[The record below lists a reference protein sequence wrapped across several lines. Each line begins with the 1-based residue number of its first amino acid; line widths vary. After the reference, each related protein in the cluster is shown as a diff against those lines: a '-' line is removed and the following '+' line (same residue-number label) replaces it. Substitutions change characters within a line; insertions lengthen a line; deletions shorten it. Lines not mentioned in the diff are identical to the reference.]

1 MKLNRV
7 TALFLGLVLA
17 FSLAAC
23 GQGASSASTASSSA
37 SSAAA
42 EGKTEEQLLAD
53 ENEILSANDALW
65 EKVFSSM
72 DKNVTETTLSTN
84 YGDFLLSAVEKAK
97 DQFSDEEYKTLTA
110 DAEKIRAIEE
120 QIAALAPADAAASS
134 AAAQGTAFPQFEGS
148 DLEGNP
154 VDNSLFAGNA
164 FTVVNFWFN
173 GCKPCVEELDDLNA
187 LNEKVKAQGGEV
199 VGINTETLDGSQQGI
214 EAAKKLLA
222 AKGASYRNIYFASGS
237 EAGKFALNIMA
248 FPTTYVFDRDGN
260 VVGQPLLGGID
271 KEENLAALQ
280 KNIDAA
286 LARTAPNKLFS
297 PAAYGRLFLF
307 AAGIAMHAR
316 APDGI
321 RWGRSIL
328 LPAKERISMK
338 NTGTLRIQTFA
349 ARQSA
354 PVEGVTVAVQGDG
367 FTLHR
372 ITDATGSAADIPV
385 EAPACTL
392 SLDEDNTTRPYAIV
406 SLTAAKPG
414 YRTVRIEGIQ
424 IFAGQVTLAQP
435 QMLPV
440 TEEDRDIP
448 DAPIVIPP
456 HALFAGSGG
465 SGPQPRENCTPRV
478 LDQVVIPKNIT
489 VHLGKPAASARNVT
503 VSFRDYIANVASSE
517 VYPTWPEQALRANI
531 HCQISLAL
539 NRIYTEWYPS
549 KGYTFNITNS
559 TSYDQYYVHGRTV
572 FEVMVRI
579 TDDIFNTYLRKRG
592 TVNPYYSEY
601 CDGKSVT
608 CPGLKQ
614 WGTVTLANNGRSALQ
629 ILRYYYG
636 SSIEIVRTKNIRSI
650 PQSYPGTPLRQGS
663 RGTAVFTLQ
672 RQLNRIAKDYP
683 FLGKLTV
690 DGVFGS
696 RMAAT
701 VRAFQKQFN
710 LTADGVV
717 GRQTWYKIS
726 YIYVSV
732 KDLAELTSEGE
743 TSTGTL
749 SNGTWNGTVLSTGAS
764 GSAVEQVQFWLN
776 TLAQYD
782 SAIPSVKVDGV
793 FGTATANAVRA
804 FQRKYGLTVDGI
816 VGQTTWKELY
826 DEFLSIQSDNGTPN
840 AYPGTP
846 LREGSSGQNV
856 RLVQFWLKIARTVYT
871 SLESVTVDG
880 KFGAGTAAAVRRFQ
894 RYFGLTA
901 DGVVGRTTWQKLYEV
916 YNDIANR
923 LLSSSLRP
931 GEYPGVLR
939 SGSTGT
945 PVRELQFYLYL
956 MSAYE
961 SSIPPVSI
969 DGKFGADTERAVR
982 AYQRFAGLTVDGVVG
997 RTTWNS
1003 LYGRA
1008 SQLRSSG
1015 PVVTLKRLPYPGTP
1029 LTVGSSGKAVLYY
1042 NLLLLRI
1049 AYYFSSVEAPPLAD
1063 RYTDETATATRS
1075 AQQLL
1080 GLEQTGIADA
1090 DTWTAVEALSLQLAA
1105 HAPNPDRDTPSGT
1118 AYPGR
1123 AIAEGSAGQE
1133 VGQVERW
1140 INRRAQLSCGEG
1152 YVADNN
1158 RFGASDAAAVRAV
1171 QQQAGLQP
1179 VNGIVY
1185 RETWHALQA
1194 QCTDP
1199 CGCEKEE

>member
-1 MKLNRV
+1 
-7 TALFLGLVLA
+7 
-17 FSLAAC
+17 
-23 GQGASSASTASSSA
+23 
-37 SSAAA
+37 
-42 EGKTEEQLLAD
+42 
-53 ENEILSANDALW
+53 
-65 EKVFSSM
+65 
-72 DKNVTETTLSTN
+72 
-84 YGDFLLSAVEKAK
+84 
-97 DQFSDEEYKTLTA
+97 
-110 DAEKIRAIEE
+110 
-120 QIAALAPADAAASS
+120 
-134 AAAQGTAFPQFEGS
+134 
-148 DLEGNP
+148 
-154 VDNSLFAGNA
+154 
-164 FTVVNFWFN
+164 
-173 GCKPCVEELDDLNA
+173 
-187 LNEKVKAQGGEV
+187 
-199 VGINTETLDGSQQGI
+199 
-214 EAAKKLLA
+214 
-222 AKGASYRNIYFASGS
+222 
-237 EAGKFALNIMA
+237 
-248 FPTTYVFDRDGN
+248 
-260 VVGQPLLGGID
+260 
-271 KEENLAALQ
+271 
-280 KNIDAA
+280 
-286 LARTAPNKLFS
+286 
-297 PAAYGRLFLF
+297 
-307 AAGIAMHAR
+307 
-316 APDGI
+316 
-321 RWGRSIL
+321 
-328 LPAKERISMK
+328 MK

-354 PVEGVTVAVQGDG
+354 PMEGVTVTVQGDG
-367 FTLHR
+367 FTLHC

-392 SLDEDNTTRPYAIV
+392 SLDEDNAIRPYAVV
-406 SLTAAKPG
+406 SLTAAKSG

-424 IFAGQVTLAQP
+424 IFAGQITLAQP
-435 QMLPV
+435 AMIPV
-440 TEEDRDIP
+440 TEEGKDIP

-456 HALFAGSGG
+456 HPLFAGSGG
-465 SGPQPRENCTPRV
+465 SGAQPVENCVPRV
-478 LDQVVIPKNIT
+478 LDKVIIPKNIT

-572 FEVMVRI
+572 FDVMVKI

-614 WGTVTLANNGRSALQ
+614 WGTVTLANQGRTALQ

-636 SSIEIVRTKNIRSI
+636 SDIEIVRTNNIQSI
-650 PQSYPGTPLRQGS
+650 PQSYPGSPLRQGDS
-663 RGTAVFTLQ
+663 GTAVFTLQ
-672 RQLNRIAKDYP
+672 RQLNRITKDYP

-701 VRAFQKQFN
+701 VKAFQKQFN

-743 TSTGTL
+743 VSSGTL
-749 SNGTWNGTVLSTGAS
+749 SDGTWGGTVLRTGST
-764 GSAVEQVQFWLN
+764 GSAVEQLQFWLN
-776 TLAQYD
+776 TLAQYE
-782 SAIPSVKVDGV
+782 SSIPSLTVDGV
-793 FGTATANAVRA
+793 YGSGTASAVRA
-804 FQRKYGLTVDGI
+804 FQRKYGLTVDGV
-816 VGQTTWKELY
+816 VGRDTWTELY
-826 DEFLSIQSDNGTPN
+826 DQFRSIQSDNGTPN
-840 AYPGTP
+840 AYPGTA
-846 LREGSSGQNV
+846 LREGASGQNV
-856 RLVQFWLKIARTVYT
+856 RLVQFWLKIARTVYP
-871 SLESVTVDG
+871 SLSNVTVDG
-880 KFGAGTAAAVRRFQ
+880 RFGSATAAAVRRFQ

-916 YNDIANR
+916 YNDIANK

-939 SGSTGT
+939 NGSSGTA
-945 PVRELQFYLYL
+945 VRELQFYLYL

-961 SSIPPVSI
+961 SSIPAIAI
-969 DGKFGADTERAVR
+969 DGQFGASTEAAVR
-982 AYQRFAGLTVDGVVG
+982 AYQRFAGLTVDGIVG

-1003 LYGRA
+1003 LYDKASTLRA
-1008 SQLRSSG
+1008 SG

-1029 LTVGSSGKAVLYY
+1029 LTVGSSGSAVLYY
-1042 NLLLLRI
+1042 SLLLQRI
-1049 AYYFSSVEAPPLAD
+1049 AYYFTSVVSPPLSD
-1063 RYTDETATATRS
+1063 QYTDETAAATRS
-1075 AQQLL
+1075 AQELL
-1080 GLEQTGIADA
+1080 NLHETGIADA

-1105 HAPNPDRDTPSGT
+1105 HAPNPDRDTPPST

-1140 INRRAQLSCGEG
+1140 LNRRAQLSCDED

-1158 RFGASDAAAVRAV
+1158 RFGAADAAAVRAV
-1171 QQQAGLQP
+1171 QQQAGLL
-1179 VNGIVY
+1179 VTGTVD
-1185 RETWHALQA
+1185 RETWAALQA
-1194 QCTDP
+1194 QS
-1199 CGCEKEE
+1199 CEHCNEEE

>member
-1 MKLNRV
+1 MA
-7 TALFLGLVLA
+7 T
-17 FSLAAC
+17 
-23 GQGASSASTASSSA
+23 
-37 SSAAA
+37 
-42 EGKTEEQLLAD
+42 
-53 ENEILSANDALW
+53 
-65 EKVFSSM
+65 
-72 DKNVTETTLSTN
+72 
-84 YGDFLLSAVEKAK
+84 
-97 DQFSDEEYKTLTA
+97 
-110 DAEKIRAIEE
+110 
-120 QIAALAPADAAASS
+120 
-134 AAAQGTAFPQFEGS
+134 
-148 DLEGNP
+148 
-154 VDNSLFAGNA
+154 
-164 FTVVNFWFN
+164 
-173 GCKPCVEELDDLNA
+173 
-187 LNEKVKAQGGEV
+187 
-199 VGINTETLDGSQQGI
+199 GI
-214 EAAKKLLA
+214 
-222 AKGASYRNIYFASGS
+222 
-237 EAGKFALNIMA
+237 
-248 FPTTYVFDRDGN
+248 
-260 VVGQPLLGGID
+260 
-271 KEENLAALQ
+271 
-280 KNIDAA
+280 
-286 LARTAPNKLFS
+286 
-297 PAAYGRLFLF
+297 
-307 AAGIAMHAR
+307 
-316 APDGI
+316 
-321 RWGRSIL
+321 
-328 LPAKERISMK
+328 
-338 NTGTLRIQTFA
+338 LRIQAFA

-354 PVEGVTVAVQGDG
+354 PVEGVTVNIVGDG
-367 FTLHR
+367 FTAAR
-372 ITDATGSAADIPV
+372 MTDAEGNAADVVIT
-385 EAPACTL
+385 APDCAL
-392 SLDEDNTTRPYAIV
+392 SLEAENTTRCPYAV
-406 SLTAAKPG
+406 CSLTAAKTGFRP
-414 YRTVRIEGIQ
+414 VRIQGIQ

-435 QMLPV
+435 EMIPE
-440 TEEDRDIP
+440 TEEDRDVP
-448 DAPIVIPP
+448 NPPIVIPP
-456 HALFAGSGG
+456 HALFAGDGG
-465 SGPQPRENCTPRV
+465 SGPAPTAGCVPRV
-478 LDQVVIPKNIT
+478 LDRVIIPKNIT
-489 VHLGKPAASARNVT
+489 VHLGKPAAAARNVT

-531 HCQISLAL
+531 LAQISLAL
-539 NRIYTEWYPS
+539 NRIWTEWYPS
-549 KGYTFNITNS
+549 RGYSFNITNS
-559 TSYDQYYVHGRTV
+559 PGVDQAYVRGRTV
-572 FEVMVRI
+572 FAVMERL
-579 TDDIFNTYLRKRG
+579 TAELFNTYVRRTG
-592 TVNPYYSEY
+592 DTEPYYTEY

-608 CPGLKQ
+608 CPGMKQ
-614 WGTVTLANNGRSALQ
+614 WGTVERAKEGKSALE

-636 SSIEIVRTKNIRSI
+636 SRVQLVTTNNIASI
-650 PQSYPGTPLRQGS
+650 PQSYPGSPLRRGS
-663 RGTAVFTLQ
+663 TGTAVNVLQ
-672 RQLNRIAKDYP
+672 KQLSRIAKDYP
-683 FLGKLTV
+683 SFGKPAITGTFDEATENSVKKFQKQFSLTV
-690 DGVFGS
+690 DGV
-696 RMAAT
+696 
-701 VRAFQKQFN
+701 
-710 LTADGVV
+710 V
-717 GRQTWYKIS
+717 GKATWYKIS

-743 TSTGTL
+743 TFTGAQ
-749 SNGTWNGTVLSTGAS
+749 SAGAWPGTVLRRGSTGRS
-764 GSAVEQVQFWLN
+764 VEQVQFWLSS
-776 TLAQYD
+776 LAQFD
-782 SAIPSVKVDGV
+782 SDLPSVRVDGS
-793 FGTATANAVRA
+793 FGAATERAVKA
-804 FQRKYGLTVDGI
+804 FQKSEGLTQDGV
-816 VGQTTWKELY
+816 VGQTTWQELY
-826 DEFLSIQSDNGTPN
+826 AEWVNAQSDAGGT
-840 AYPGTP
+840 AYPGTA
-846 LREGSSGQNV
+846 LRTGSRGNAV

-939 SGSTGT
+939 TGSTGT
-945 PVRELQFYLYL
+945 AVRELQFYLYL

-982 AYQRFAGLTVDGVVG
+982 AYQRFAGLTVDGIVG

-1029 LTVGSSGKAVLYY
+1029 LTVGSSGETVLYY
-1042 NLLLLRI
+1042 NLLLQRI

-1105 HAPNPDRDTPSGT
+1105 HAPNPDRDTPPST

-1140 INRRAQLSCGEG
+1140 LNRRAQLSCGEG

>member
-1 MKLNRV
+1 
-7 TALFLGLVLA
+7 
-17 FSLAAC
+17 
-23 GQGASSASTASSSA
+23 
-37 SSAAA
+37 
-42 EGKTEEQLLAD
+42 
-53 ENEILSANDALW
+53 
-65 EKVFSSM
+65 
-72 DKNVTETTLSTN
+72 
-84 YGDFLLSAVEKAK
+84 
-97 DQFSDEEYKTLTA
+97 
-110 DAEKIRAIEE
+110 
-120 QIAALAPADAAASS
+120 
-134 AAAQGTAFPQFEGS
+134 
-148 DLEGNP
+148 
-154 VDNSLFAGNA
+154 
-164 FTVVNFWFN
+164 
-173 GCKPCVEELDDLNA
+173 
-187 LNEKVKAQGGEV
+187 
-199 VGINTETLDGSQQGI
+199 
-214 EAAKKLLA
+214 
-222 AKGASYRNIYFASGS
+222 
-237 EAGKFALNIMA
+237 
-248 FPTTYVFDRDGN
+248 
-260 VVGQPLLGGID
+260 
-271 KEENLAALQ
+271 
-280 KNIDAA
+280 
-286 LARTAPNKLFS
+286 
-297 PAAYGRLFLF
+297 
-307 AAGIAMHAR
+307 
-316 APDGI
+316 
-321 RWGRSIL
+321 
-328 LPAKERISMK
+328 MK
-338 NTGTLRIQTFA
+338 NTGILRIQAFG
-349 ARQSA
+349 ARQSS
-354 PVEGVTVAVQGDG
+354 PIEGVLVTVSGNG
-367 FTLHR
+367 FTAQR
-372 ITDATGSAADIPV
+372 ITDETGTAADLSI
-385 EAPACTL
+385 EAPSCAL
-392 SLDEDNTTRPYAIV
+392 SLQEDNTIRPYAV
-406 SLTAAKPG
+406 VDLTASKSG
-414 YRTVRIEGIQ
+414 YRTVRIQGVQ

-435 QMLPV
+435 EMIPE
-440 TEEDRDIP
+440 TEEGRDVANP
-448 DAPIVIPP
+448 PVVIPE
-456 HALFAGSGG
+456 HSLFTGDGG
-465 SGPQPRENCTPRV
+465 SGPDPMENCVPRV
-478 LDQVVIPKNIT
+478 LSRVIIPKNIT

-572 FEVMVRI
+572 FDVMVRI

-636 SSIEIVRTKNIRSI
+636 SDIEIVRTSNIQSI
-650 PQSYPGTPLRQGS
+650 PQSYPGSPLRQGDS
-663 RGTAVFTLQ
+663 GTAVFTLQ
-672 RQLNRIAKDYP
+672 RQLNRITKDYP

-710 LTADGVV
+710 LTADGMV

-743 TSTGTL
+743 TSNGTL
-749 SNGTWNGTVLSTGAS
+749 SDGTWGGTVLRTGST
-764 GSAVEQVQFWLN
+764 GSAVEQLQFWLN

-782 SAIPSVKVDGV
+782 SSIHSVTVDGV
-793 FGTATANAVRA
+793 FGSGTAAAVRA
-804 FQRKYGLTVDGI
+804 FQRKYGLTVDGV
-816 VGQTTWKELY
+816 VGRTTWTEVY
-826 DEFLSIQSDNGTPN
+826 DQFRSIQSDNGTPN
-840 AYPGTP
+840 AYPGTA

-871 SLESVTVDG
+871 SLANVTVDG
-880 KFGAGTAAAVRRFQ
+880 KFGAGTAAAVQRFQ

-923 LLSSSLRP
+923 LLSPSLRP

-939 SGSTGT
+939 TGSSGTA
-945 PVRELQFYLYL
+945 VRELQFYLYL

-1029 LTVGSSGKAVLYY
+1029 LTVGSSGSAVLYY
-1042 NLLLLRI
+1042 ALLLQRI
-1049 AYYFSSVEAPPLAD
+1049 AYYFSSVEAPPLSD
-1063 RYTDETATATRS
+1063 QYTDETAAATRS

-1080 GLEQTGIADA
+1080 GLEQTGVADA

-1105 HAPNPDRDTPSGT
+1105 HAPNPDRDVPPST
-1118 AYPGR
+1118 SYPGR

-1140 INRRAQLSCGEG
+1140 LNRRAQLSCDED

-1158 RFGASDAAAVRAV
+1158 RFGAADAAAVRAV
-1171 QQQAGLQP
+1171 QQQAGLHP
-1179 VNGIVY
+1179 VNGIVN
-1185 RETWHALQA
+1185 RETWAALQA
-1194 QCTDP
+1194 QSCNCD
-1199 CGCEKEE
+1199 KEE

>member
-1 MKLNRV
+1 
-7 TALFLGLVLA
+7 
-17 FSLAAC
+17 
-23 GQGASSASTASSSA
+23 
-37 SSAAA
+37 
-42 EGKTEEQLLAD
+42 
-53 ENEILSANDALW
+53 
-65 EKVFSSM
+65 
-72 DKNVTETTLSTN
+72 
-84 YGDFLLSAVEKAK
+84 
-97 DQFSDEEYKTLTA
+97 
-110 DAEKIRAIEE
+110 
-120 QIAALAPADAAASS
+120 
-134 AAAQGTAFPQFEGS
+134 
-148 DLEGNP
+148 
-154 VDNSLFAGNA
+154 
-164 FTVVNFWFN
+164 
-173 GCKPCVEELDDLNA
+173 
-187 LNEKVKAQGGEV
+187 
-199 VGINTETLDGSQQGI
+199 
-214 EAAKKLLA
+214 
-222 AKGASYRNIYFASGS
+222 
-237 EAGKFALNIMA
+237 
-248 FPTTYVFDRDGN
+248 
-260 VVGQPLLGGID
+260 
-271 KEENLAALQ
+271 
-280 KNIDAA
+280 
-286 LARTAPNKLFS
+286 
-297 PAAYGRLFLF
+297 
-307 AAGIAMHAR
+307 
-316 APDGI
+316 
-321 RWGRSIL
+321 
-328 LPAKERISMK
+328 MK

-901 DGVVGRTTWQKLYEV
+901 DGVVGRTTW
-916 YNDIANR
+916 
-923 LLSSSLRP
+923 
-931 GEYPGVLR
+931 
-939 SGSTGT
+939 
-945 PVRELQFYLYL
+945 
-956 MSAYE
+956 
-961 SSIPPVSI
+961 
-969 DGKFGADTERAVR
+969 
-982 AYQRFAGLTVDGVVG
+982 
-997 RTTWNS
+997 NS

>member
-1 MKLNRV
+1 
-7 TALFLGLVLA
+7 
-17 FSLAAC
+17 
-23 GQGASSASTASSSA
+23 
-37 SSAAA
+37 
-42 EGKTEEQLLAD
+42 
-53 ENEILSANDALW
+53 
-65 EKVFSSM
+65 
-72 DKNVTETTLSTN
+72 
-84 YGDFLLSAVEKAK
+84 
-97 DQFSDEEYKTLTA
+97 
-110 DAEKIRAIEE
+110 
-120 QIAALAPADAAASS
+120 
-134 AAAQGTAFPQFEGS
+134 
-148 DLEGNP
+148 
-154 VDNSLFAGNA
+154 
-164 FTVVNFWFN
+164 
-173 GCKPCVEELDDLNA
+173 
-187 LNEKVKAQGGEV
+187 
-199 VGINTETLDGSQQGI
+199 
-214 EAAKKLLA
+214 
-222 AKGASYRNIYFASGS
+222 
-237 EAGKFALNIMA
+237 
-248 FPTTYVFDRDGN
+248 
-260 VVGQPLLGGID
+260 
-271 KEENLAALQ
+271 
-280 KNIDAA
+280 
-286 LARTAPNKLFS
+286 
-297 PAAYGRLFLF
+297 
-307 AAGIAMHAR
+307 
-316 APDGI
+316 
-321 RWGRSIL
+321 
-328 LPAKERISMK
+328 MK

-367 FTLHR
+367 FTLHC

-385 EAPACTL
+385 EAPACAL

-424 IFAGQVTLAQP
+424 IFAGQITLAQP
-435 QMLPV
+435 AMIPV
-440 TEEDRDIP
+440 TEEGKDIP

-478 LDQVVIPKNIT
+478 LDKVIIPKNIT

-572 FEVMVRI
+572 FDVMVRI

-636 SSIEIVRTKNIRSI
+636 SDIEIVRTSNIQSI
-650 PQSYPGTPLRQGS
+650 PQSYPGSPLRQGDS
-663 RGTAVFTLQ
+663 GTAVFTLQ
-672 RQLNRIAKDYP
+672 RQLNRITKDYP

-690 DGVFGS
+690 DGVFGAK
-696 RMAAT
+696 MTAT
-701 VRAFQKQFN
+701 VKAFQKQFN

-743 TSTGTL
+743 VSSGTL
-749 SNGTWNGTVLSTGAS
+749 SDGTWGGTVLRTGST
-764 GSAVEQVQFWLN
+764 GSAVEQLQFWLN
-776 TLAQYD
+776 TLAQYE
-782 SAIPSVKVDGV
+782 SSIPSLTVDGV
-793 FGTATANAVRA
+793 YGTGTANAVRA
-804 FQRKYGLTVDGI
+804 FQRKYGLTVDGV
-816 VGQTTWKELY
+816 VGRATWTEVY
-826 DEFLSIQSDNGTPN
+826 DQFRSIQSDNGTPN
-840 AYPGTP
+840 AYPGTA
-846 LREGSSGQNV
+846 LREGASGQNV
-856 RLVQFWLKIARTVYT
+856 RLVQFWLKIARTVYP
-871 SLESVTVDG
+871 SLSNVTVDG
-880 KFGAGTAAAVRRFQ
+880 KFGSATTAAVRRFQ
-894 RYFGLTA
+894 TYFGLTS
-901 DGVVGRTTWQKLYEV
+901 DGVVGRTTWNKLYEV
-916 YNDIANR
+916 YNDIANK

-939 SGSTGT
+939 NGSSGTA
-945 PVRELQFYLYL
+945 VRELQFYLYL

-961 SSIPPVSI
+961 SSIPAIGI
-969 DGKFGADTERAVR
+969 DGQFGASTEAAVR
-982 AYQRFAGLTVDGVVG
+982 AYQRFAGLTVDGIVG

-1003 LYGRA
+1003 LYDKASTLRA
-1008 SQLRSSG
+1008 SG

-1029 LTVGSSGKAVLYY
+1029 LTVGSSGSAVLYY
-1042 NLLLLRI
+1042 SLLLQRI
-1049 AYYFSSVEAPPLAD
+1049 AYYFTSVVSPPLSD
-1063 RYTDETATATRS
+1063 QYTDETAAATRS
-1075 AQQLL
+1075 AQELL
-1080 GLEQTGIADA
+1080 NLHETGIADA
-1090 DTWTAVEALSLQLAA
+1090 ETWTAVEALSLQLAA
-1105 HAPNPDRDTPSGT
+1105 HAPNPDRDTPPST

-1140 INRRAQLSCGEG
+1140 LNRRAQLSCDED

-1158 RFGASDAAAVRAV
+1158 RFGAADAAAVRAV
-1171 QQQAGLQP
+1171 QQQAGLL
-1179 VNGIVY
+1179 VTGTVD
-1185 RETWHALQA
+1185 RETWAALQA
-1194 QCTDP
+1194 QS
-1199 CGCEKEE
+1199 CEHCNEEE

>member
-1 MKLNRV
+1 
-7 TALFLGLVLA
+7 
-17 FSLAAC
+17 
-23 GQGASSASTASSSA
+23 
-37 SSAAA
+37 
-42 EGKTEEQLLAD
+42 
-53 ENEILSANDALW
+53 
-65 EKVFSSM
+65 
-72 DKNVTETTLSTN
+72 
-84 YGDFLLSAVEKAK
+84 
-97 DQFSDEEYKTLTA
+97 
-110 DAEKIRAIEE
+110 
-120 QIAALAPADAAASS
+120 
-134 AAAQGTAFPQFEGS
+134 
-148 DLEGNP
+148 
-154 VDNSLFAGNA
+154 
-164 FTVVNFWFN
+164 
-173 GCKPCVEELDDLNA
+173 
-187 LNEKVKAQGGEV
+187 
-199 VGINTETLDGSQQGI
+199 
-214 EAAKKLLA
+214 
-222 AKGASYRNIYFASGS
+222 
-237 EAGKFALNIMA
+237 
-248 FPTTYVFDRDGN
+248 
-260 VVGQPLLGGID
+260 
-271 KEENLAALQ
+271 
-280 KNIDAA
+280 
-286 LARTAPNKLFS
+286 
-297 PAAYGRLFLF
+297 
-307 AAGIAMHAR
+307 
-316 APDGI
+316 
-321 RWGRSIL
+321 
-328 LPAKERISMK
+328 MK

-354 PVEGVTVAVQGDG
+354 PMEGVTVAVQGDG
-367 FTLHR
+367 FTLHC
-372 ITDATGSAADIPV
+372 ITDATGSAADIPI

-448 DAPIVIPP
+448 NAPIVIPP
-456 HALFAGSGG
+456 HALFADSGG

-478 LDQVVIPKNIT
+478 LEQVIIPKNIT
-489 VHLGKPAASARNVT
+489 VHLGKPAAAARNVT

-614 WGTVTLANNGRSALQ
+614 WGTVTLANQGRTALQ

-636 SSIEIVRTKNIRSI
+636 SDIEIVRTSNIQSI
-650 PQSYPGTPLRQGS
+650 PQSYPGSPIRQGDS
-663 RGTAVFTLQ
+663 GTAVFTLQ
-672 RQLNRIAKDYP
+672 RQLNRITKDYP

-710 LTADGVV
+710 LTADGMV

-743 TSTGTL
+743 VSSGTL
-749 SNGTWNGTVLSTGAS
+749 SDGTWGGTVLRTGST
-764 GSAVEQVQFWLN
+764 GSAVEQLQFWLN
-776 TLAQYD
+776 TLAQYE
-782 SAIPSVKVDGV
+782 SSIPSLTVDGV
-793 FGTATANAVRA
+793 YGTGTANAVRA
-804 FQRKYGLTVDGI
+804 FQRKYGLTVDGV
-816 VGQTTWKELY
+816 VGRATWTEVY
-826 DEFLSIQSDNGTPN
+826 DQFRSIQSDNGTPN
-840 AYPGTP
+840 AYPGTA
-846 LREGSSGQNV
+846 LREGASGQNV
-856 RLVQFWLKIARTVYT
+856 RLVQFWLKIARTVYP
-871 SLESVTVDG
+871 SLSNVTVDG
-880 KFGAGTAAAVRRFQ
+880 RFGSATAAAVRRFQ
-894 RYFGLTA
+894 TYFGLTS
-901 DGVVGRTTWQKLYEV
+901 DGVVGRTTWNKLYEV
-916 YNDIANR
+916 YNDIANK

-939 SGSTGT
+939 NGSSGTA
-945 PVRELQFYLYL
+945 VRELQFYLYL

-961 SSIPPVSI
+961 SSIPAIAI
-969 DGKFGADTERAVR
+969 DGQFGASTEAAVR
-982 AYQRFAGLTVDGVVG
+982 AYQRFAGLTVDGIVG

-1003 LYGRA
+1003 LYDKASTLRA
-1008 SQLRSSG
+1008 SG

-1029 LTVGSSGKAVLYY
+1029 LTVGSSGSAVLYY
-1042 NLLLLRI
+1042 SLLLQRI
-1049 AYYFSSVEAPPLAD
+1049 AYYFTSVVSPPLSD
-1063 RYTDETATATRS
+1063 QYTDETAAATRS
-1075 AQQLL
+1075 AQELL
-1080 GLEQTGIADA
+1080 SLPETGIADA
-1090 DTWTAVEALSLQLAA
+1090 ETWTAVEALSLQLAA
-1105 HAPNPDRDTPSGT
+1105 HAPNPDRDTPPST

-1140 INRRAQLSCGEG
+1140 LNRRAQLSCDED

-1158 RFGASDAAAVRAV
+1158 RFGAADAAAVRAV
-1171 QQQAGLQP
+1171 QQQAGLL
-1179 VNGIVY
+1179 VTGTVD
-1185 RETWHALQA
+1185 RETWAALQA
-1194 QCTDP
+1194 QS
-1199 CGCEKEE
+1199 CEHCNEEE

>member
-1 MKLNRV
+1 
-7 TALFLGLVLA
+7 
-17 FSLAAC
+17 
-23 GQGASSASTASSSA
+23 
-37 SSAAA
+37 
-42 EGKTEEQLLAD
+42 
-53 ENEILSANDALW
+53 
-65 EKVFSSM
+65 
-72 DKNVTETTLSTN
+72 
-84 YGDFLLSAVEKAK
+84 
-97 DQFSDEEYKTLTA
+97 
-110 DAEKIRAIEE
+110 
-120 QIAALAPADAAASS
+120 
-134 AAAQGTAFPQFEGS
+134 
-148 DLEGNP
+148 
-154 VDNSLFAGNA
+154 
-164 FTVVNFWFN
+164 
-173 GCKPCVEELDDLNA
+173 
-187 LNEKVKAQGGEV
+187 
-199 VGINTETLDGSQQGI
+199 
-214 EAAKKLLA
+214 
-222 AKGASYRNIYFASGS
+222 
-237 EAGKFALNIMA
+237 
-248 FPTTYVFDRDGN
+248 
-260 VVGQPLLGGID
+260 
-271 KEENLAALQ
+271 
-280 KNIDAA
+280 
-286 LARTAPNKLFS
+286 
-297 PAAYGRLFLF
+297 
-307 AAGIAMHAR
+307 
-316 APDGI
+316 
-321 RWGRSIL
+321 
-328 LPAKERISMK
+328 MK

-354 PVEGVTVAVQGDG
+354 PMEGVTVAVQGDG
-367 FTLHR
+367 FTLHC
-372 ITDATGSAADIPV
+372 ITDATGSAADIPI

-392 SLDEDNTTRPYAIV
+392 SLDEDNTIRPYAVV
-406 SLTAAKPG
+406 SLTAAKSG

-424 IFAGQVTLAQP
+424 IFAGQITLAQP
-435 QMLPV
+435 AMIPV
-440 TEEDRDIP
+440 TEEGKDIP
-448 DAPIVIPP
+448 NAPIVIPP
-456 HALFAGSGG
+456 HPLFAGSGG
-465 SGPQPRENCTPRV
+465 SGAQPVENCVPRV
-478 LDQVVIPKNIT
+478 LDKVIIPKNIT

-636 SSIEIVRTKNIRSI
+636 SDIEIVRTSNIQSI
-650 PQSYPGTPLRQGS
+650 PQSYPGSPLRQGDS
-663 RGTAVFTLQ
+663 GTAVFTLQ
-672 RQLNRIAKDYP
+672 RQLNRITKDYP

-743 TSTGTL
+743 VSSGTL
-749 SNGTWNGTVLSTGAS
+749 SDGTWGGTVLRTGST
-764 GSAVEQVQFWLN
+764 GSAVEQLQFWLN
-776 TLAQYD
+776 TLAQYE
-782 SAIPSVKVDGV
+782 SSIPSLTVDGV
-793 FGTATANAVRA
+793 YGTGTANAVRA
-804 FQRKYGLTVDGI
+804 FQRKYGLTVDGV
-816 VGQTTWKELY
+816 VGRATWTEVY
-826 DEFLSIQSDNGTPN
+826 DQFRSIQSDNGTPN
-840 AYPGTP
+840 AYPGTA

-856 RLVQFWLKIARTVYT
+856 RLVQFWLKIARTVYP
-871 SLESVTVDG
+871 SLSNVTVDG
-880 KFGAGTAAAVRRFQ
+880 RFGSATAAAVRRFQ
-894 RYFGLTA
+894 TYFGLTS
-901 DGVVGRTTWQKLYEV
+901 DGVVGRTTWNKLYEV
-916 YNDIANR
+916 YNDIANK

-939 SGSTGT
+939 SGSSGT
-945 PVRELQFYLYL
+945 AVRELQFYLYL

-961 SSIPPVSI
+961 SSIPAIGI
-969 DGKFGADTERAVR
+969 DGQFGASTEAAVR
-982 AYQRFAGLTVDGVVG
+982 AYQRFAGLTVDGIVG

-1003 LYGRA
+1003 LYDKASTLRA
-1008 SQLRSSG
+1008 SG

-1029 LTVGSSGKAVLYY
+1029 LTVGSSGSAVLYY
-1042 NLLLLRI
+1042 SLLLQRI
-1049 AYYFSSVEAPPLAD
+1049 AYYFDSVENPPLSD
-1063 RYTDETATATRS
+1063 QYTDETAAATRS
-1075 AQQLL
+1075 AQALL
-1080 GLEQTGIADA
+1080 DLPQTGTADA

-1105 HAPNPDRDTPSGT
+1105 HAPNPDRDIPPST

-1140 INRRAQLSCGEG
+1140 LNRRAQLSCGED

-1158 RFGASDAAAVRAV
+1158 RFGAADAAAVRAV
-1171 QQQAGLQP
+1171 QQQAGLL
-1179 VNGIVY
+1179 VTGIVN
-1185 RETWHALQA
+1185 RETWAALQA
-1194 QCTDP
+1194 QSCNCD
-1199 CGCEKEE
+1199 KEE

>member
-1 MKLNRV
+1 
-7 TALFLGLVLA
+7 
-17 FSLAAC
+17 
-23 GQGASSASTASSSA
+23 
-37 SSAAA
+37 
-42 EGKTEEQLLAD
+42 
-53 ENEILSANDALW
+53 
-65 EKVFSSM
+65 
-72 DKNVTETTLSTN
+72 
-84 YGDFLLSAVEKAK
+84 
-97 DQFSDEEYKTLTA
+97 
-110 DAEKIRAIEE
+110 
-120 QIAALAPADAAASS
+120 
-134 AAAQGTAFPQFEGS
+134 
-148 DLEGNP
+148 
-154 VDNSLFAGNA
+154 
-164 FTVVNFWFN
+164 
-173 GCKPCVEELDDLNA
+173 
-187 LNEKVKAQGGEV
+187 
-199 VGINTETLDGSQQGI
+199 
-214 EAAKKLLA
+214 
-222 AKGASYRNIYFASGS
+222 
-237 EAGKFALNIMA
+237 
-248 FPTTYVFDRDGN
+248 
-260 VVGQPLLGGID
+260 
-271 KEENLAALQ
+271 
-280 KNIDAA
+280 
-286 LARTAPNKLFS
+286 
-297 PAAYGRLFLF
+297 
-307 AAGIAMHAR
+307 
-316 APDGI
+316 
-321 RWGRSIL
+321 
-328 LPAKERISMK
+328 MK

-367 FTLHR
+367 FTLHC

-392 SLDEDNTTRPYAIV
+392 SLDEDNTIRPYAVV
-406 SLTAAKPG
+406 SLTAAKSG

-424 IFAGQVTLAQP
+424 IFAGQITLAQP
-435 QMLPV
+435 AMIPV
-440 TEEDRDIP
+440 TEEGKDIP

-456 HALFAGSGG
+456 HPLFAGSGG
-465 SGPQPRENCTPRV
+465 SGAQPVENCTPRV
-478 LDQVVIPKNIT
+478 LDKVIIPKNIT

-614 WGTVTLANNGRSALQ
+614 WGTVTLANQGRTALQ

-636 SSIEIVRTKNIRSI
+636 SDIEIVRTSNIQSI
-650 PQSYPGTPLRQGS
+650 PQSYPGSPLRQGDS
-663 RGTAVFTLQ
+663 GTAVFTLQ
-672 RQLNRIAKDYP
+672 RQLNRITKDYP

-710 LTADGVV
+710 LTADGMV

-743 TSTGTL
+743 TSNGTL
-749 SNGTWNGTVLSTGAS
+749 SDGTWGGTILRTGST
-764 GSAVEQVQFWLN
+764 GSAVEQLQFWLN

-782 SAIPSVKVDGV
+782 SAIPSVTVDGV
-793 FGTATANAVRA
+793 FGSGTAAAVRA
-804 FQRKYGLTVDGI
+804 FQRKYGLTVDGV
-816 VGQTTWKELY
+816 VGRDTWTELY
-826 DEFLSIQSDNGTPN
+826 DQFRSIQSDNGTPN
-840 AYPGTP
+840 AYPGTA
-846 LREGSSGQNV
+846 LREGASGQNV
-856 RLVQFWLKIARTVYT
+856 RLVQFWLKIARTVYP
-871 SLESVTVDG
+871 SLSNVTVDG
-880 KFGAGTAAAVRRFQ
+880 RFGSATAAAVRRFQ
-894 RYFGLTA
+894 TYFGLTS
-901 DGVVGRTTWQKLYEV
+901 DGVVGRTTWNKLYEV
-916 YNDIANR
+916 YNDIANK

-939 SGSTGT
+939 NGSSGTA
-945 PVRELQFYLYL
+945 VRELQFYLYL

-961 SSIPPVSI
+961 SSIPAIAI
-969 DGKFGADTERAVR
+969 DGQFGASTEAAVR
-982 AYQRFAGLTVDGVVG
+982 AYQRFAGLTVDGIVG

-1003 LYGRA
+1003 LYDKASTLRA
-1008 SQLRSSG
+1008 SG

-1029 LTVGSSGKAVLYY
+1029 LTVGSSGSAVLYY
-1042 NLLLLRI
+1042 SLLLQRI
-1049 AYYFSSVEAPPLAD
+1049 AYYFTSVVSPPLSD
-1063 RYTDETATATRS
+1063 QYTDETAAATRS
-1075 AQQLL
+1075 AQELL
-1080 GLEQTGIADA
+1080 SLPETGIADA

-1105 HAPNPDRDTPSGT
+1105 HAPNPDRDTPPST

-1140 INRRAQLSCGEG
+1140 LNRRAQLSCDED

-1158 RFGASDAAAVRAV
+1158 RFGAADAAAVRAV
-1171 QQQAGLQP
+1171 QQQAGLLVTGT
-1179 VNGIVY
+1179 VN
-1185 RETWHALQA
+1185 RETWAALQA
-1194 QCTDP
+1194 QSCNCD
-1199 CGCEKEE
+1199 KEE

>member
-1 MKLNRV
+1 
-7 TALFLGLVLA
+7 
-17 FSLAAC
+17 
-23 GQGASSASTASSSA
+23 
-37 SSAAA
+37 
-42 EGKTEEQLLAD
+42 
-53 ENEILSANDALW
+53 
-65 EKVFSSM
+65 
-72 DKNVTETTLSTN
+72 
-84 YGDFLLSAVEKAK
+84 
-97 DQFSDEEYKTLTA
+97 
-110 DAEKIRAIEE
+110 
-120 QIAALAPADAAASS
+120 
-134 AAAQGTAFPQFEGS
+134 
-148 DLEGNP
+148 
-154 VDNSLFAGNA
+154 
-164 FTVVNFWFN
+164 
-173 GCKPCVEELDDLNA
+173 
-187 LNEKVKAQGGEV
+187 
-199 VGINTETLDGSQQGI
+199 
-214 EAAKKLLA
+214 
-222 AKGASYRNIYFASGS
+222 
-237 EAGKFALNIMA
+237 
-248 FPTTYVFDRDGN
+248 
-260 VVGQPLLGGID
+260 
-271 KEENLAALQ
+271 
-280 KNIDAA
+280 
-286 LARTAPNKLFS
+286 
-297 PAAYGRLFLF
+297 
-307 AAGIAMHAR
+307 
-316 APDGI
+316 
-321 RWGRSIL
+321 
-328 LPAKERISMK
+328 MK

-372 ITDATGSAADIPV
+372 ITDATGSAADIPI
-385 EAPACTL
+385 EAPACAL

-435 QMLPV
+435 QMLPD

-448 DAPIVIPP
+448 DAPIIIPP

-478 LDQVVIPKNIT
+478 LEQVIIPKNIT

-572 FEVMVRI
+572 FDVMVRI

-614 WGTVTLANNGRSALQ
+614 WGTVTLANQGRTALQ
-629 ILRYYYG
+629 ILKYYYG
-636 SSIEIVRTKNIRSI
+636 NDIEIIRTSNIQSI
-650 PQSYPGTPLRQGS
+650 PQSYPGSPIRQGDS
-663 RGTAVFTLQ
+663 GTAVFTLQ
-672 RQLNRIAKDYP
+672 RQLNRITKDYP

-710 LTADGVV
+710 LTADGMV

-743 TSTGTL
+743 VSSGTL
-749 SNGTWNGTVLSTGAS
+749 SDGTWGGTVLRTGST
-764 GSAVEQVQFWLN
+764 GSAVEQLQFWLN
-776 TLAQYD
+776 TLAQYE
-782 SAIPSVKVDGV
+782 SSIPSLTVDGV
-793 FGTATANAVRA
+793 YGTGTANAVRA
-804 FQRKYGLTVDGI
+804 FQRKYGLTVDGV
-816 VGQTTWKELY
+816 VGRATWTELY
-826 DEFLSIQSDNGTPN
+826 DQFRSIQSDNGTPN
-840 AYPGTP
+840 AYPGTA
-846 LREGSSGQNV
+846 LREGASGQNV
-856 RLVQFWLKIARTVYT
+856 RLVQFWLKIARTVYP
-871 SLESVTVDG
+871 SLSNVTVDG
-880 KFGAGTAAAVRRFQ
+880 RFGSATAAAVRRFQ
-894 RYFGLTA
+894 TYFGLTS
-901 DGVVGRTTWQKLYEV
+901 DGVVGRTTWNKLYEV
-916 YNDIANR
+916 YNDIANK

-939 SGSTGT
+939 NGSSGTA
-945 PVRELQFYLYL
+945 VRELQFYLYL

-961 SSIPPVSI
+961 SSIPAIAI
-969 DGKFGADTERAVR
+969 DGQFGASTEAAVR
-982 AYQRFAGLTVDGVVG
+982 AYQRFAGLTVDGIVG

-1003 LYGRA
+1003 LYDKASTLRA
-1008 SQLRSSG
+1008 SG

-1029 LTVGSSGKAVLYY
+1029 LTVGSSGSAVLYY
-1042 NLLLLRI
+1042 SLLLQRI
-1049 AYYFSSVEAPPLAD
+1049 AYYFTSVVSPPLSD
-1063 RYTDETATATRS
+1063 QYTDETAAATRS
-1075 AQQLL
+1075 AQELL
-1080 GLEQTGIADA
+1080 NLHETGIADA
-1090 DTWTAVEALSLQLAA
+1090 ETWTAVEALSLQLAA
-1105 HAPNPDRDTPSGT
+1105 HAPNPDRDTPPST

-1140 INRRAQLSCGEG
+1140 LNRRAQLSCDED

-1158 RFGASDAAAVRAV
+1158 RFGAADAAAVRAV
-1171 QQQAGLQP
+1171 QQQAGLL
-1179 VNGIVY
+1179 VTGTVD
-1185 RETWHALQA
+1185 RETWAALQA
-1194 QCTDP
+1194 QS
-1199 CGCEKEE
+1199 CEHCNEEE